1 MRIRVTLSCVL
12 SALLVAAAIYA
23 DEHTKPGTKGES
35 VLRVETRLVEVN
47 VVAQD
52 SKGNAITDLTRDDFT
67 LLDNGK
73 KVPID
78 EFSAI
83 RIATQ
88 PNAPKLPPRTFTNR
102 VALPSA
108 TVILL
113 DGLNTEVADQTWAR
127 SEVISFLE
135 KLEPQDRVAIFLLG
149 EHLMV
154 LQNFTSDPKVLLA
167 VLKNTLPRSPKEF
180 AASAPPAPT
189 PGSANQVSLETALA
203 QLGGVTGAG
212 GPGATG
218 PNTTGIGAAAAGN
231 AQAQEE
237 AVMRQFEGHQSSF
250 FVMDREGRTV
260 AALVAIANYLAQ
272 FPGRKNLVWVS
283 SSFPVGIGFDTPRA
297 PGDTRD
303 QVQFTNDIKRV
314 VKALNNADLAIY
326 PVDPRG
332 LVAAGAGASGVTTMQ
347 THNSAG
353 ADLPD
358 ANNFYSTRGI
368 MEELADD
375 TGGKAYY
382 NTNDLAGVIR
392 RAVDDYQA
400 DYTLG
405 FYPHIQ
411 WDGRYHDLKVKVN
424 RPGVHLRYRK
434 GYFASLIP
442 AADTD
447 QGTALLA
454 QAVAS
459 PLDSTGLGLTVNIV
473 QQVEKPARRVKLRI
487 TADARN
493 LTFHDMNGQKAA
505 SLDFIFAQVD
515 NQGTILSNIRKTVD
529 LKVPEKSLDVVIAKG
544 LSLNDLLEVT
554 PGATQLRLVVRDS
567 ATGNLGSVTI
577 PLGP

>member
-1 MRIRVTLSCVL
+1 MGVAARHSSPLQQTDSIRIAWLDAREYIKREDCMKARVLLLSAFA
-12 SALLVAAAIYA
+12 ALLVAAANYA
-23 DEHTKPGTKGES
+23 DEHTKPASKGES
-35 VLRVETRLVEVN
+35 VLRVETRLVQVN

-52 SKGNAITDLTRDDFT
+52 SKGNAITGLTRDDFT
-67 LLDNGK
+67 LFDNGK
-73 KVPID
+73 KIPID
-78 EFSAI
+78 EFSAVS
-83 RIATQ
+83 IATQ
-88 PNAPKLPPRTFTNR
+88 PNAPTLAPRTFTNR
-102 VALPSA
+102 VGLPSA

-113 DGLNTEVADQTWAR
+113 DGLNTAVEDQTWAR
-127 SEVISFLE
+127 AEVISFLE

-149 EHLMV
+149 DHLMV

-167 VLKNTLPRSPKEF
+167 VLKNTKPRAPQELG
-180 AASAPPAPT
+180 ASAPPAPT
-189 PGSANQVSLETALA
+189 PGSAKQVDLETALA
-203 QLGGVTGAG
+203 QLGGATGAG
-212 GPGATG
+212 SGATG
-218 PNTTGIGAAAAGN
+218 PNTTGMGAAAASN

-237 AVMRQFEGHQSSF
+237 AVMIQFEQHQASF

-260 AALVAIANYLAQ
+260 AALVAIANFLAQ

-283 SSFPVGIGFDTPRA
+283 SSFPVGVGFDTQRQA
-297 PGDTRD
+297 GDTRD
-303 QVQFTNDIKRV
+303 QVQFTSDIKRLG
-314 VKALNNADLAIY
+314 KALNNADLAIY

-332 LVAAGAGASGVTTMQ
+332 LVAGGAGATGVTTMQ

-358 ANNFYSTRGI
+358 ANHYYSTRGI

-434 GYFASLIP
+434 GYFASLVP

-447 QGTALLA
+447 QGTVLLA

-459 PLDSTGLGLTVNIV
+459 PLDSTGLGLTVAIV
-473 QQVEKPARRVKLRI
+473 QQVEKPARRVKLHI
-487 TADARN
+487 TTDAHG
-493 LTFHDMNGQKAA
+493 LTFQEKNGEKAA
-505 SLDFIFAQVD
+505 
-515 NQGTILSNIRKTVD
+515 T
-529 LKVPEKSLDVVIAKG
+529 
-544 LSLNDLLEVT
+544 
-554 PGATQLRLVVRDS
+554 GADS
-567 ATGNLGSVTI
+567 QQH
-577 PLGP
+577 PQDR